1 MMPKMPAAP
10 ALFML
15 LTLPLCTPA
24 FADGADCLAEAVPS
38 GAAPVCAE
46 AAKPVASAPAATEEA
61 KLRVAS
67 APAAREASAIAAA
80 PSAVAAA
87 PAASPLAYKRK
98 PVPTTLP
105 APTPLPVVRTERPF
119 VRSCSDMRCP
129 TFIVLGTG
137 Y

>member
-1 MMPKMPAAP
+1 MMPKIPAAP

-15 LTLPLCTPA
+15 LTLPLCTPVCA
-24 FADGADCLAEAVPS
+24 EGADCVTEVVPS

-46 AAKPVASAPAATEEA
+46 AAKPVASVPTATEEA

-67 APAAREASAIAAA
+67 APAAGEASASSAA
-80 PSAVAAA
+80 PSVV
-87 PAASPLAYKRK
+87 AASPLAYKRK